1 MSIIAAQTT
10 PKKIKFAFDSQM
22 NYADYRYSI
31 EKAFKVRNVIF
42 GKSGDIR
49 TDPYFKHF
57 IEERT
62 KNEDLIL
69 KDEDS
74 VVELINNYLEFYKDT
89 PKAQFI
95 KLDSMLISDARK
107 TFYID
112 LINKNCFE
120 IKDFEA
126 IGSGREYAIGAY
138 KAGATIEE
146 TVNIATR
153 SNIYCGGDIIVIEVD
168 KK

>member
-1 MSIIAAQTT
+1 MSIIATQIT
-10 PKKIKFAFDSQM
+10 PKKIKFVFDSQM

-31 EKAFKVRNVIF
+31 EKAFKVRNIVF

-57 IEERT
+57 IEEQT

-69 KDEDS
+69 KDENS
-74 VVELINNYLEFYKDT
+74 LAELINKYLEFYKDT

-95 KLDSMLISDARK
+95 ELDSMLISDSRK
-107 TFYID
+107 IFYIN
-112 LINKNCFE
+112 LISKNCFE
-120 IKDFEA
+120 IEDFEA

-138 KAGATIEE
+138 KAGSTIEE
-146 TVNIATR
+146 AVNISTK

>member
-1 MSIIAAQTT
+1 MSIIVTQTT
-10 PKKIKFAFDSQM
+10 PKKIKFVFDSQM

-74 VVELINNYLEFYKDT
+74 VIELINKYLEFYKDT
-89 PKAQFI
+89 PKAKFI
-95 KLDSMLISDARK
+95 ELDSMLISDSKKAYYFQPTIYTCMEVK
-107 TFYID
+107 EFDT
-112 LINKNCFE
+112 N
-120 IKDFEA
+120 
-126 IGSGREYAIGAY
+126 GSGANYAIGAY
-138 KAGATIEE
+138 KYSQDIKKAVEIACECDQE
-146 TVNIATR
+146 SEMPVN
-153 SNIYCGGDIIVIEVD
+153 VLELP
-168 KK
+168 